1 MQNNTKSLGNRPAL
15 ELTSEFAD
23 LGRAFSQPIQLSP
36 LDSAQLVHWN
46 PAAAKLIGL
55 ESDVAAHKNILE
67 TLNGNIALETETVA
81 SLYAGH
87 QFGVWVPQL
96 GDGRA
101 ATLGQVNNP
110 EHGIW
115 EIQTKGGGVTPFSR
129 GGDGRAVLR
138 SSIREYLCSEAM
150 HALRIPSSRALAL
163 IDSQTKVYREEVET
177 GALVARMA
185 PTHIRFGTFEV
196 FASRNQPEQTQQL
209 ADFVI
214 DHFYP
219 DCREAEYDEGKPY
232 LRFYQQV
239 ITRTAEM
246 IAGWQAQGF
255 AHGVMNT
262 DNMSI
267 LGLTIDYGPFGFLE
281 SYDPGFIC
289 NHSDHQGRYAFDQQP
304 NIGLWNLSC
313 LGNALL
319 SLIELADAQAAI
331 ETYVEQYYKNY
342 YRIMFNKLGIKEF
355 TEEDRPL
362 LNKFLNLMLD
372 SKADYS
378 RCFRLLSRTET
389 YKELKKELG
398 NTQVAERWLS
408 EYNERTSGLSDRSN
422 IALKSNPK
430 YILRNYIAQTA
441 IDKAKQGDYSE
452 IDRLM
457 RILQSPFDEHPD
469 AEEYFALP
477 PDWAKSLSV
486 SCSS

>member
-1 MQNNTKSLGNRPAL
+1 MTPENDHSTLKLSSP
-15 ELTSEFAD
+15 FAD
-23 LGRAFSQPIQLSP
+23 LGRAFSQPVKLLP
-36 LDSAQLVHWN
+36 LDSARLVHWN
-46 PAAAKLIGL
+46 HSAAQLIGL
-55 ESDVAAHKNILE
+55 TSAPAQI
-67 TLNGNIALETETVA
+67 TQMLNGELPLNTASVA

-87 QFGVWVPQL
+87 QFGSWVPQL

-101 ATLGQVNNP
+101 AVLGQIN
-110 EHGIW
+110 HDTQGSW
-115 EIQTKGGGVTPFSR
+115 EIQTKGGGPTPFSR

-150 HALRIPSSRALAL
+150 HALGIPSSRALAL
-163 IDSQTKVYREEVET
+163 IDSDTKVYREEVET

-185 PTHIRFGTFEV
+185 PTHIRFGSFEV
-196 FASRNQPEQTQQL
+196 FASRNQTEEVQQL

-219 DCREAEYDEGKPY
+219 ECRQTEKPY
-232 LRFYQQV
+232 LSFFQQV
-239 ITRTAEM
+239 ISRTANM
-246 IAGWQAQGF
+246 IALWQAHGF

-289 NHSDHQGRYAFDQQP
+289 NHSDHGGRYAFDQQP

-319 SLIELADAQAAI
+319 SLLELADAQAAI
-331 ETYVEQYYKNY
+331 ETYVEHYYKNY
-342 YRIMFNKLGIKEF
+342 YELMFSKLGIREF

-362 LNKFLNLMLD
+362 LNRFLNLMLD
-372 SKADYS
+372 SRADYS

-389 YKELKKELG
+389 YKELKTELG
-398 NTQVAERWLS
+398 NTQVAERWLN
-408 EYNERTSGLSDRSN
+408 EYSERTSVLSDRSDL
-422 IALKSNPK
+422 ALNVNPK
-430 YILRNYIAQTA
+430 YILRNYMAQIA
-441 IDKAKQGDYSE
+441 IDKARQGDYSE

-457 RILQSPFDEHPD
+457 HILLSPFDEHPD
-469 AEEYFALP
+469 SEEYFALP